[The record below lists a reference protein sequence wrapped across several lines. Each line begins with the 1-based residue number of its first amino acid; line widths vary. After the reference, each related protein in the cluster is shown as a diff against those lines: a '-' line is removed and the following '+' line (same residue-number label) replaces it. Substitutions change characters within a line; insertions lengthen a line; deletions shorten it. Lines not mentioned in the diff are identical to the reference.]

1 MDGPPRPPPSRRG
14 LTEYVVLVAV
24 LIALAAAAVAL
35 FGDTL
40 RARLGVPHP
49 APSERSRG

>member
-14 LTEYVVLVAV
+14 LAEYVILVAV
-24 LIALAAAAVAL
+24 LIALAAGAVTL
-35 FGDTL
+35 FGDAL
-40 RARLGVPHP
+40 RARLGVPRP